1 MNAGTADTTRREPG
15 TQPGTQ
21 HEGAPLVEVEGLQ
34 VRFPVKQEGGG
45 LPWRRGERQWVHA
58 VEDVSFTLERGETL
72 GLVGESGSG
81 KSTIANAITRL
92 VEPTAG
98 EVRLDRTDVRRAS
111 RRDLK
116 DLRRRMATVF
126 QDPLASLDP
135 RRTVANSVGDP
146 LRIHGLH
153 TKRYDSRVNE
163 LLDSVG
169 LSARFAGRYPHELSG
184 GQRQRV
190 CLARAL
196 ACEPDLVILDE
207 ATASLDVSVQAQILN
222 LLRDLQD
229 ELGLAYLFISHD
241 LAAVEYVSH
250 RVLVLYLGR
259 LMESAPREALYRQPA
274 HPYTTSLMSAIPAE
288 DPRAE
293 RDRQRIILSGDLPS
307 PLAPPSGCVFRTRC
321 PIAAPECADQ
331 VPPVVEVG
339 ARHEAA
345 CLRLEQAET
354 LRG

>member
-1 MNAGTADTTRREPG
+1 MSSRVADAVRDPARGDRPVSDG
-15 TQPGTQ
+15 
-21 HEGAPLVEVEGLQ
+21 GALVEVEGLQ
-34 VRFPVKQEGGG
+34 VRFPVKDEGGA
-45 LPWRRGERQWVHA
+45 PWRRSEKRFVHA
-58 VEDVSFTLERGETL
+58 VQDVSFTLARGETL

-92 VEPTAG
+92 VEPTDG
-98 EVRLDRTDVRRAS
+98 RVLLDGVDVRGAS
-111 RRDLK
+111 RRHLK
-116 DLRRRMATVF
+116 GLRRRMATVF

-135 RRTVANSVGDP
+135 RRTVADSVGDP

-153 TKRYDSRVNE
+153 TKRYDARVSE

-222 LLRDLQD
+222 LLRELQD

-259 LMESAPREALYRQPA
+259 VMESAPRESLYREPA

-288 DPRAE
+288 DPQAE
-293 RDRQRIILSGDLPS
+293 RTRERIILSGDLPS
-307 PLAPPSGCVFRTRC
+307 PLNPPSGCVFRTRC
-321 PIAAPECADQ
+321 PIAAPECAQ
-331 VPPVVEVG
+331 EVPPPVQV
-339 ARHEAA
+339 ADRHEAA
-345 CLRLEQAET
+345 CIRLEEAAT
-354 LRG
+354 LRR